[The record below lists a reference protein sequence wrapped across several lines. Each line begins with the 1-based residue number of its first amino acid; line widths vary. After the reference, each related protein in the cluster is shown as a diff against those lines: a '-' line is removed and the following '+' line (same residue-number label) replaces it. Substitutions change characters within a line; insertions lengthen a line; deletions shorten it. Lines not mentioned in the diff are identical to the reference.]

1 MNAIMQ
7 LSEHID
13 KNNLHHAY
21 LIEGE
26 HEQVFPEIISFLG
39 TGGTNITKETFEL
52 FTINDARALRAKQV
66 EKSADGQKKFF
77 LISVGFFTREAENAL
92 LKVFEEPAPGTHFF
106 VVVPSAEFLLPTL
119 RSRFMVLTPAPD
131 EERNAVLAA
140 KGKAFLKLSKA
151 ARLEYIADFIE
162 EHKDEDK
169 HDALKGEAVRLLNAI
184 ESVLAEKK
192 SGMTRDEQ
200 FVLKQLWMCKHF
212 LRDRGA
218 STKMLLE
225 YIALIV

>member
-1 MNAIMQ
+1 MQ
-7 LSEHID
+7 LAEHID

-26 HEQVFPEIISFLG
+26 HETLFPEICSLLE
-39 TGGTNITKETFEL
+39 KADMPQETFEL
-52 FTINDARALRAKQV
+52 FTIDDARALRAKQV

-92 LKVFEEPAPGTHFF
+92 LKVFEEPAPDTHFF
-106 VVVPSAEFLLPTL
+106 VVVPSAAFLLPTL
-119 RSRFMVLTPAPD
+119 RSRFMVLSSAPD
-131 EERNAVLAA
+131 KERNTALVA
-140 KGKAFLKLSKA
+140 KGKTFLKLSKA
-151 ARLEYIADFIE
+151 ARLDYIADLIE

-169 HDALKGEAVRLLNAI
+169 HDALKGEATRLLNAI
-184 ESVLAEKK
+184 ESALAEKK
-192 SGMTRDEQ
+192 SDMTADEQ
-200 FVLKQLWMCKHF
+200 FVLKELWKCKNF

-225 YIALIV
+225 YVALII